1 MANAPSD
8 TVAGMQA
15 LSSMADQLQVA
26 LPVAQGLL
34 RVNVPE
40 GQQQPAPT
48 PAGVDV
54 QDTQGTGG
62 GTIGTGSVPTPQ

>member
-1 MANAPSD
+1 M
-8 TVAGMQA
+8 GQA
-15 LSSMADQLQVA
+15 AVQAEILKKFQEQN
-26 LPVAQGLL
+26 PPPPP
-34 RVNVPE
+34 PE

-62 GTIGTGSVPTPQ
+62 GTIGTGSVPTPQEPGFPANTGAIQ